1 MKGFIAALIA
11 GAILYAVDTEYNDG
25 RYGGVV
31 KQAAISL
38 FGR

>member
-11 GAILYAVDTEYNDG
+11 VVILYAVDTEYNEG
-25 RYGGVV
+25 RYSSVM

-38 FGR
+38 VGD

>member
-11 GAILYAVDTEYNDG
+11 GAILYAIDSEYNDG
-25 RYGGVV
+25 RYSSVM

-38 FGR
+38 VGR